1 MSDVPQPGAASPA
14 PSTPHAWQAISARDR
29 RVLGVLV
36 EKAKTTPDVYPMSI
50 NAIRTGANQK
60 NNRHPLLELEND
72 DVEQSLERLRGLKAV
87 SEVQGD
93 SRVPRYRHLLYD
105 WLGVDKLELAVM
117 AELLLRGAQTEGDLR
132 AHAARMEPIPD
143 LETLRTVVAAL
154 KTKGLVIGLTPA
166 GRGHVVT
173 HALYQEQELEKLR
186 AEYRGRGD
194 EAAAA
199 EHHAPPPSTDRPR
212 RHLPSA
218 RVPAANQPEF
228 PRQPAASCRPRWRRC
243 GRKSPR
249 CVTIWVEPARSS
261 IACAAK
267 STIWWRSC
275 AKSCFKTGW
284 EKGTVPICS
293 ADCANSGQSPPVLKQ
308 PPGPSR
314 PPIAISC
321 PW

>member
-14 PSTPHAWQAISARDR
+14 PPPPHAWQPISARDR

-199 EHHAPPPSTDRPR
+199 EHHAPARRAQTGPGGTCPAPGPSSQ
-212 RHLPSA
+212 SA
-218 RVPAANQPEF
+218 GVPAAASSELS
-228 PRQPAASCRPRWRRC
+228 AAVAALRSEVATLRDDLGRAREELDRVRREVDDLVAQL
-243 GRKSPR
+243 R
-249 CVTIWVEPARSS
+249 
-261 IACAAK
+261 
-267 STIWWRSC
+267 
-275 AKSCFKTGW
+275 
-284 EKGTVPICS
+284 
-293 ADCANSGQSPPVLKQ
+293 
-308 PPGPSR
+308 
-314 PPIAISC
+314 
-321 PW
+321 